1 MSSRLCQ
8 GNRRVDTAYQPATR
22 QRSCQVGTVGEQMAI
37 DHVIDRSE
45 QDIGRAPRRGGRK
58 VTINTKLVKK
68 RARRERLDISFPQ
81 PFGKVCGKHA
91 KLFKSEVTVIVRN
104 HVPLK
109 AKKWK
114 TIEKQHPGT
123 MANVWKKLK
132 DAFPELRNE
141 DEDCAMKQVEEQYTN
156 RRSRLHCLHRN
167 KKPRPT
173 HVSPEDWAWLIK
185 HSELNEAAQSQ
196 QEKIC
201 SAAVP
206 LVEHFALVLGR
217 KANHSRGMGLRA
229 INGVAEERLR
239 LLAQVEAAE
248 KHAAAAQERADAAEQ
263 RAVAME
269 DQVRKLDETNAQ
281 LQVEQQSQ
289 RDELNSQRR
298 TVEGQATD
306 VERMVQQKLDE
317 QMAIYFSRFA
327 SSNGPLECM
336 KLISIRMHEVDLQKS
351 ISSS

>member
-1 MSSRLCQ
+1 MRCQFVYAYTFSFYNLCQ
-8 GNRRVDTAYQPATR
+8 Q
-22 QRSCQVGTVGEQMAI
+22 S
-37 DHVIDRSE
+37 
-45 QDIGRAPRRGGRK
+45 K
-58 VTINTKLVKK
+58 
-68 RARRERLDISFPQ
+68 
-81 PFGKVCGKHA
+81 
-91 KLFKSEVTVIVRN
+91 
-104 HVPLK
+104 
-109 AKKWK
+109 
-114 TIEKQHPGT
+114 
-123 MANVWKKLK
+123 
-132 DAFPELRNE
+132 
-141 DEDCAMKQVEEQYTN
+141 
-156 RRSRLHCLHRN
+156 
-167 KKPRPT
+167 
-173 HVSPEDWAWLIK
+173 
-185 HSELNEAAQSQ
+185 LNEVAQSQ

-206 LVEHFALVLGR
+206 LVEHFALVLGK

-229 INGVAEERLR
+229 INRVAEERVR

-248 KHAAAAQERADAAEQ
+248 KHAATAQERVDAAEQ

-327 SSNGPLECM
+327 SSNG
-336 KLISIRMHEVDLQKS
+336 V
-351 ISSS
+351 SSSRSPSDVRNNKI